1 MYQDHFTLSA
11 GSPAGRAA
19 PAAPAPLRVGLLGL
33 GTVGG
38 GTLAVLLRNAELIA
52 ARAGRRIEVRMVAV
66 RNLPRA
72 AATLAQLL
80 GESSSARVQL
90 TDDPQ
95 TLINNPEVDVVVE
108 VMGGTTLART
118 LVLQAIANG
127 KHVVTANKA
136 LLAEHGSEIFAAA
149 QARGV
154 VVAYEGAVAVSIPII
169 KALREGLTANR
180 IEWVAGIINGTTN
193 FILSAMRERGL
204 SFATAL
210 AEAQALGYAEAD
222 PTFDVQGIDAAHKL
236 TLLAANAFGVPP
248 QFADVQVH
256 GITDLDAADVA
267 FAERWGYRVKLLGIA
282 KRRGNV
288 LELRVHP
295 TLLPT
300 DHLLAQVQ
308 GSMNAVMVKSDAA
321 GITLYYGAGAGAEQT
336 GSAVIADLVDLARSA
351 SLPAQQRVPA
361 LGFQSGALSAM
372 PVVVADDVQSA
383 FYVRLDLSRPDAT
396 APRVLQTLALAGVQ
410 VQRMEVLPHPAD
422 DAQPC
427 LVLLTQPL
435 ALRDLRPALQAVEA
449 WPEVLGFASVLR
461 MERLN

>member
-19 PAAPAPLRVGLLGL
+19 QAAPVPLRVGLLGL

-52 ARAGRRIEVRMVAV
+52 ARAGRSIEVRMVVV

-80 GESSSARVQL
+80 CESSSARVQL
-90 TDDPQ
+90 TDDAQ
-95 TLINNPEVDVVVE
+95 ALIRNPEVDVVVE

-222 PTFDVQGIDAAHKL
+222 PAFDVQGIDAAHKL

-336 GSAVIADLVDLARSA
+336 GSAVMADLVDLARSA
-351 SLPAQQRVPA
+351 SLPPALRVPA

-372 PVVVADDVQSA
+372 PVVAADDVPSA

-396 APRVLQTLALAGVQ
+396 VPRVLQALALAGVQ

-422 DAQPC
+422 AVQPC

-435 ALRDLRPALQAVEA
+435 ALRNLRPALQAVEA
-449 WPEVLGFASVLR
+449 WPEVLGYANVLR
-461 MERLN
+461 VESLV

>member
-1 MYQDHFTLSA
+1 MYQDHLNRSA
-11 GSPAGRAA
+11 SSPVSTA
-19 PAAPAPLRVGLLGL
+19 PLAAPAPLRVGLLGL

-52 ARAGRRIEVRMVAV
+52 ARAGRCIEVRRVAV

-72 AATLAQLL
+72 AATLARLA
-80 GESSSARVQL
+80 GESASQQVQL
-90 TDDPQ
+90 TDDPHA
-95 TLINNPEVDVVVE
+95 LVSSPDVDVVVE

-180 IEWVAGIINGTTN
+180 VEWVAGIINGTSN

-204 SFATAL
+204 SFDAAL

-222 PTFDVQGIDAAHKL
+222 PAFDVQGTDAAHKL

-248 QFADVQVH
+248 QFADVQVQ
-256 GITDLDAADVA
+256 GITSLDAADVA

-282 KRRGNV
+282 KRLGDA

-295 TLLPT
+295 TLLPA
-300 DHLLAQVQ
+300 DHLLAQVH

-321 GITLYYGAGAGAEQT
+321 GITLYYGAGAGAEPT

-351 SLPAQQRVPA
+351 SLPAHQRVPA
-361 LGFQSGALSAM
+361 LGFQSNAVQAM

-396 APRVLQTLALAGVQ
+396 VPRVLQTLALAGVQ
-410 VQRMEVLPHPAD
+410 VQRMVVLPHPAD
-422 DAQPC
+422 DALPC

-435 ALRDLRPALQAVEA
+435 ALRDLRHALQAVEA

-461 MERLN
+461 MERLV

>member
-1 MYQDHFTLSA
+1 MYQDHLNRSA
-11 GSPAGRAA
+11 GSPVSTA
-19 PAAPAPLRVGLLGL
+19 PLAAPAPLRVGLLGL

-52 ARAGRRIEVRMVAV
+52 ARAGRRIEVRRVAV
-66 RNLPRA
+66 RHLPRA
-72 AATLAQLL
+72 AATLARLA
-80 GESSSARVQL
+80 GESISQQVQL

-95 TLINNPEVDVVVE
+95 ALISSPDVDVVVE

-118 LVLQAIANG
+118 LVLQAIAHG

-180 IEWVAGIINGTTN
+180 VEWVAGIINGTTN

-204 SFATAL
+204 SFAAAL
-210 AEAQALGYAEAD
+210 VEAQALGYAEAD
-222 PTFDVQGIDAAHKL
+222 PAFDVQGTDAAHKL

-248 QFADVQVH
+248 QFADGQVQ
-256 GITDLDAADVA
+256 GITALDAADVA

-282 KRRGNV
+282 KRQGGA

-295 TLLPT
+295 TLLPA
-300 DHLLAQVQ
+300 DHLLAQVH

-351 SLPAQQRVPA
+351 SLPAHQRVPA
-361 LGFQSGALSAM
+361 LGFQSGAVQAM
-372 PVVVADDVQSA
+372 PVLAADDVQSA
-383 FYVRLDLSRPDAT
+383 FYVRLDLCRPDVT

-435 ALRDLRPALQAVEA
+435 APRDLRPALQAVEA

-461 MERLN
+461 MESLC